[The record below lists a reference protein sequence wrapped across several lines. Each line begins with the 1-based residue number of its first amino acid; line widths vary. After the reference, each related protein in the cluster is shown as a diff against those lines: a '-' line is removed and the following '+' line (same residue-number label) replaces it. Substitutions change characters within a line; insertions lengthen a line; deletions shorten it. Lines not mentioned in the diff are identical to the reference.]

1 MVSMRGNPFA
11 SGTFSLGLYTDPAHP
26 AVMLEHLF
34 GQAAAAAA
42 AGVAGLTF
50 SEHHGGVPGYVP
62 TPIQVAGWVLDR
74 IITVWSGPCPLLLPL
89 RSSVLAAEELCW
101 LAALHPGRV
110 SAGFAPGHLAS
121 DFELVGADPTT
132 RAGAF
137 TRQLADVAE
146 THSGNPSPMLE
157 HDPAVALTRSHP
169 IAFVAAAG
177 SVTAVRRAAHA
188 GGGIITDSLAPPA
201 RAAELF
207 GYDTEAVGWGP
218 TCSPGAS
225 GWVHRPWSCSDP
237 RSRCS
242 APRPPMAAWTT
253 TALLRSTVLR
263 RRWRIGWPRSQ
274 GRQERPIVG

>member
-1 MVSMRGNPFA
+1 
-11 SGTFSLGLYTDPAHP
+11 
-26 AVMLEHLF
+26 MLEHLF
-34 GQAAAAAA
+34 GQAAA

-74 IITVWSGPCPLLLPL
+74 ITTVWSGPCPL

-110 SAGFAPGHLAS
+110 GAGFAPGHLAS

-146 THSGNPSPMLE
+146 ILSGNPSPMLE

-169 IAFVAAAG
+169 IPSRSSLPQEASPPRVAPRAPAAG
-177 SVTAVRRAAHA
+177 SSPTPWRH
-188 GGGIITDSLAPPA
+188 PP
-201 RAAELF
+201 
-207 GYDTEAVGWGP
+207 G
-218 TCSPGAS
+218 
-225 GWVHRPWSCSDP
+225 P
-237 RSRCS
+237 RSSS
-242 APRPPMAAWTT
+242 ATTRTLRGGALRPQPAHLGGFTAHGAAPIPGV
-253 TALLRSTVLR
+253 AVPLRV
-263 RRWRIGWPRSQ
+263 
-274 GRQERPIVG
+274 